1 VRRAGIV
8 AAVVVGVLAI
18 AGVGVW
24 LAFFRDTAAAVYP
37 MTWRAA

>member
-18 AGVGVW
+18 AGVW
-24 LAFFRDTAAAVYP
+24 LAFFRDTAAAVYS